1 MHQFNIFLQ
10 VDKLKKDI
18 ETERSEKQ
26 ALEARN
32 KEAEKVIHELNL
44 KLKNVRFRVFQNVNF
59 VLPYITCCLLMM
71 NMFLFICFSLQLEN
85 NNDEKKAKINNYER
99 ALKVAEVG

>member
-1 MHQFNIFLQ
+1 MLHASVQYFLQ

-26 ALEARN
+26 ALEARH

-44 KLKNVRFRVFQNVNF
+44 KLKNVSFRVFENVNF
-59 VLPYITCCLLMM
+59 VLPYIMM
-71 NMFLFICFSLQLEN
+71 NIFLSICFSLQLEN
-85 NNDEKKAKINNYER
+85 SNDEKKAKINNYER